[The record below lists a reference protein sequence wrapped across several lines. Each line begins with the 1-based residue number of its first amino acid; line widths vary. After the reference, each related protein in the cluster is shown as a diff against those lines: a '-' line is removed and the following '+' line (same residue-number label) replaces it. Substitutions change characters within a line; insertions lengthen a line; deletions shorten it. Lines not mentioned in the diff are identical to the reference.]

1 MKNFLFLVFVCAF
14 VSLLKAEEKKIAQ
27 VDKTYITLNEVYV
40 KMSANYFTKTLDDLI
55 SEKLLINYANKNDIK
70 VVKNEVQNIIN
81 NIKSRFNSEK
91 DFKKELLKMN
101 ISEKDYSKMIENE
114 LLAQKALISILNL
127 NVTDEDA
134 KRYYDSNPE
143 QFKIPQSVKLR
154 QIFVNTEQEA
164 NDVYIALEAGANF
177 EKMAELKSVDENLK
191 KKAGDLGYITKGM
204 LIPEIEKEV
213 FAMEANKYTKP
224 IKTGNGYS
232 IIKVEDKKNERT
244 IPFEDIK
251 EKIKG
256 SIKFEIINQNKNR
269 VLNILKEKSE
279 IKIF

>member
-1 MKNFLFLVFVCAF
+1 MKKFLFLVFICPL
-14 VSLLKAEEKKIAQ
+14 VSLLESAEKNIAL

-55 SEKLLINYANKNDIK
+55 SEKLLINYANKNNIK
-70 VVKNEVQNIIN
+70 IEKKEVLDVIN
-81 NIKSRFNSEK
+81 KIKSRFNSEK
-91 DFKKELLKMN
+91 DFQKELLKMN
-101 ISEKDYSKMIENE
+101 ISEKDYLKMIENE

-127 NVTDEDA
+127 NVTDEEA
-134 KRYYDSNPE
+134 KKYYDSNPE

-213 FAMEANKYTKP
+213 FALETDKYTKP

-232 IIKVEDKKNERT
+232 IIKVEDKKNEQT
-244 IPFEDIK
+244 IPFEEIK
-251 EKIKG
+251 EKIKDL
-256 SIKFEIINQNKNR
+256 IKFEIINQNKNR
-269 VLNILKEKSE
+269 VLNTLKEKSE